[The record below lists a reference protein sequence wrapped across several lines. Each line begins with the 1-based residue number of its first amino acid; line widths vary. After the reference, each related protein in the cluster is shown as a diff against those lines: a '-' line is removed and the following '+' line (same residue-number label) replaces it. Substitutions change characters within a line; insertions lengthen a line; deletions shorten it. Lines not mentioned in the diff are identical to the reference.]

1 MSVTTSAIGKLFSKK
16 QGKMDAIY
24 LILILLLLTIGL
36 VMLFSASYVYAY
48 YYEKGDSFYYIKRQL
63 FFAILG
69 VIAMLV
75 VSRIDYHIFH
85 YLALPIMGGAVVLLV
100 VTVILRFT
108 VYHGAITRW
117 IRLGPI
123 QFQPSEIAKFAV
135 IVLFSQ
141 MCCTY
146 QKNIKTFR
154 QGMVP
159 FLAVLGLLAVLMM
172 LEPHV
177 SGTILIASI
186 GACIMIIGGCNIRF
200 FLLFGGIGAVGL
212 FVVVMFFGGV
222 EYARERLI
230 YYIDPFQAPRAQG
243 YQIIQSMYA
252 IASGGLTGKGLGN
265 SRQKFL
271 YLPEPQND
279 FIFAIVCEEL
289 GAIGA
294 IIIIVLFVFYVWRGF
309 SIALRAKDLF
319 GTLIASGITVQ
330 FGLQA
335 MLNMLVAT
343 KALPNTGISLPF
355 FSYGGTALLMLLG
368 EMGIMLNISRSAAL
382 EKAG

>member
-24 LILILLLLTIGL
+24 LILIFLLLTIGL

-335 MLNMLVAT
+335 MLNMLVVT

>member
-1 MSVTTSAIGKLFSKK
+1 MSVTTYAIGKLFSKK

-36 VMLFSASYVYAY
+36 VMLFSDSYVYAY

-335 MLNMLVAT
+335 MLNMLVVT

>member
-186 GACIMIIGGCNIRF
+186 GACIMIIGVCKIRF

-335 MLNMLVAT
+335 MLNMLVVT

>member
-271 YLPEPQND
+271 YLPEPRND

-335 MLNMLVAT
+335 MLNMLVVT